1 MRGQIKENHVM
12 PSICFQNVITLVA
25 SADAQE
31 FVAEVS
37 DQAQP
42 PAEGRD
48 VLIQHVAR
56 EGLVG
61 LYLADPLVPTP
72 HSGRNLRLAQ

>member
-12 PSICFQNVITLVA
+12 PSICLQNVITLAA

-37 DQAQP
+37 HQAQP
-42 PAEGRD
+42 PAEG
-48 VLIQHVAR
+48 AT
-56 EGLVG
+56 
-61 LYLADPLVPTP
+61 Y
-72 HSGRNLRLAQ
+72 